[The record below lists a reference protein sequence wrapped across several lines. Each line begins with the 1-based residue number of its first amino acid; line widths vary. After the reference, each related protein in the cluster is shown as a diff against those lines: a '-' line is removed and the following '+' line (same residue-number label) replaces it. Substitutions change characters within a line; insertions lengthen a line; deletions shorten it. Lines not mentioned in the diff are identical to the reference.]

1 MSSKAVAEKVEAGL
15 PSTEILEGMLDQF
28 EGEGLDY
35 ETSELQIPFI
45 RVIQA
50 LSPQIKKSDSGFIQG
65 ASMGDMFNTVTNQ
78 YWSGEEGIVVIPCY
92 QETKYLKFGP
102 RNAGGGF
109 LGELS
114 KDDPQITQAKRDG
127 GKEILPDGNELVKS
141 DQHYCL
147 ILDDEG
153 IPSFGIID
161 MKSTQLKVS
170 RRWKSMATMQSV
182 KTKSGEFKRPPI
194 FGTKW
199 RLKTVEES
207 NDMGSWFNYTVEK
220 DSYVDSMDL
229 LTAAVQFRQSIQSGA
244 SKAVAEQIVE
254 EEQNNDNAPF

>member
-1 MSSKAVAEKVEAGL
+1 MSGKAVAEKQEAGL
-15 PSTEILEGMLDQF
+15 PSTEVLDELF
-28 EGEGLDY
+28 SYEGEGLDY
-35 ETSELQIPFI
+35 DTSELQIPFI

-50 LSPQIKKSDSGFIQG
+50 LSPQIKKSDSAYING
-65 ASMGDMFNTVTNQ
+65 ASMGDLFNTVTNQ
-78 YWSGEEGIVVIPCY
+78 YWAGEEGIVVIPCY

-109 LGELS
+109 MGELS
-114 KDDPQITQAKRDG
+114 KDDPQIAQARRDG

-147 ILDDEG
+147 ILDEDG
-153 IPSFGIID
+153 VPGFGIVD
-161 MKSTQLKVS
+161 MKSTQLKIS
-170 RRWKSMATMQSV
+170 RRWKTMATMQSV
-182 KTKSGEFKRPPI
+182 KTKTGELKRPPI
-194 FGTKW
+194 FGTMW

-220 DSYVDSMDL
+220 VGFVNDKDL
-229 LTAAVQFRQSIQSGA
+229 LDAAVQFRKSIQSGE